1 MILANRQKSRW
12 EPFSKFARLCLESIA
27 CLSPTRIFHKSLH
40 IDQSIQPFL
49 ANAGISQFQDFV
61 DFSAGTLVSRPSKR
75 HVRRLSLEVA
85 GQKKTYFLKQSGV
98 QSFHLFLKSW
108 CRLQVPLSGA
118 VRELLLLELFRD
130 QGIPV
135 MKAVVWGEHTVLG
148 WPVKSFILV
157 EEVGGKEFVDVY
169 RGASLRVRRRLF
181 RLYGELMGTLHR
193 IGIDSKVRPEDLIC
207 VCDDYK
213 DFRNCFVVIDREHGR
228 PHLTELSIEQCG
240 IRLGDIWAKGMYRIG
255 LGERSELLAFFSGYL
270 TAAGQRSACKAHGAI
285 AANLVQR
292 ASRRAAEVLYHDN
305 RFETLRT
312 GFRVLYGVGLD
323 RFIPRRIF

>member
-1 MILANRQKSRW
+1 MKT
-12 EPFSKFARLCLESIA
+12 IA
-27 CLSPTRIFHKSLH
+27 CLSPTHIFHKRLH
-40 IDQSIQPFL
+40 IDPSIKPFL
-49 ANAGISQFQDFV
+49 ANTGISQFQDFV

-75 HVRRLSLEVA
+75 PVRRLSLEVA

-98 QSFHLFLKSW
+98 QSFHLFLESW

-148 WPVKSFILV
+148 WPVRSFILV
-157 EEVGGKEFVDVY
+157 EEVGGKAFVDVY

>member
-135 MKAVVWGEHTVLG
+135 MKAVVWGEHRVLG
-148 WPVKSFILV
+148 WPVRSFILV